1 MTGLRE
7 TRSLNYFG
15 IREASQ
21 TINSMVVIFGR
32 IP

>member
-1 MTGLRE
+1 MTGLIE

-21 TINSMVVIFGR
+21 TINSVVVIFAR
-32 IP
+32 TP